1 MAYQF
6 SGPQFLG
13 VPGINTGGTTPGFT
27 ATYTTLPDGASLG
40 MEVAGIDPVTG
51 YTGRFKLLFGVAST
65 VVGSLVSYDAATG
78 LTTLS
83 PATATATTY
92 GGLPFAVAMS
102 ANVGPTV
109 YGWYQITGPA
119 TIKKT
124 AVTVSP
130 GVKIFLSGT
139 AGRIKVLTSAGL
151 LILGARTA
159 NTTTV
164 TSTTSTVLV
173 TIGAGGMVN
182 GGTA

>member
-6 SGPQFLG
+6 TGPQFLG
-13 VPGINTGGTTPGFT
+13 VPGITTGGSTPGLT
-27 ATYTTLPDGASLG
+27 STYATLPDGASLG
-40 MEVAGIDPVTG
+40 MEVVGADPVTG

-65 VVGSLVSYDAATG
+65 VVGSLVSYDTATG

-83 PATATATTY
+83 STT
-92 GGLPFAVAMS
+92 GNTGLPLAVAMS

-109 YGWYQITGPA
+109 YGWYQITGAA

-124 AVTVSP
+124 AVQVLP
-130 GVKIFLSGT
+130 NVKIFMSSAT
-139 AGRIKVLTSAGL
+139 AGRIKVLTSANL

-159 NTTTV
+159 NTVTV

-173 TIGAGGMVN
+173 SIGTGGMVN
-182 GGTA
+182 YGLS

>member
-6 SGPQFLG
+6 TGPQFLG
-13 VPGINTGGTTPGFT
+13 VPGLNSGATSPAFTG
-27 ATYTTLPDGASLG
+27 TYTTVPDGGTVG
-40 MEVAGIDPVTG
+40 MVVQGYDPATG
-51 YTGRFKLLFGVAST
+51 YTGKFKLLYGVANT

-83 PATATATTY
+83 STT
-92 GGLPFAVAMS
+92 GNTGLPLAVAMS

-109 YGWYQITGPA
+109 LGWYQITGAA

-124 AVTVSP
+124 AVQVLP
-130 GVKIFLSGT
+130 NVKIFMSSAT
-139 AGRIKVLTSAGL
+139 AGRIKVLTSANL

-173 TIGAGGMVN
+173 SIGESGMIN
-182 GGTA
+182 YGLS